1 MDFIRVISWEG
12 EIFLDNTELN
22 KVLNTGDVLVV
33 AFGAMIGWGWVIS
46 SGQWITNGGIL
57 GTVIGF
63 IIGGIMIYFVGLCYA
78 ELTTALPKCGG
89 EHVFSYKAFGSV
101 GSYICTWSV
110 ILSYIGVVCYEVVS
124 FPTILQY
131 LFPNIAKGYL
141 YTIGGFDIY
150 LTWLLI
156 AIVMAIL
163 ILFLNIVGTKKA
175 ARFQKILTC
184 IIAGVGIILVA
195 GSAFSGSIKNFQ
207 EQMFVGESNGQI
219 AENII
224 KVAIMTPFFFF
235 GFDVIPQAAEEISVP
250 LKKLGKLMIFSIV
263 MAVSFYVMVVFSV
276 GFIMNAEQ
284 IANSMSTTGLVT
296 ADAMAIAF
304 KSSNMAKVLIIGG
317 LCGII
322 TSWNSFLIGGS
333 RALYSM
339 AVAYMLPRRFSVL
352 HKKYNTPVNAL
363 ILIGILS
370 IISPFFGRSMLV
382 WIVDAGNFACCLTYC
397 IVSMSFLMLRKKA
410 SNLKRPYKVKN
421 YRVVGLIAVIMSG
434 MMVAMYIIPGT
445 NCTLVWQEWSIVGG
459 WCLLGGI
466 MAFLSKRRYGD
477 DFASHVE

>member
-1 MDFIRVISWEG
+1 M
-12 EIFLDNTELN
+12 IFFLNNTELN

-33 AFGAMIGWGWVIS
+33 AFGAMIGWGWVVS

-78 ELTTALPKCGG
+78 ELTTTLPKCGG
-89 EHVFSYKAFGSV
+89 EHVFSYRAFGPI

-110 ILSYIGVVCYEVVS
+110 ILSYIGVVCYEAVS

-156 AIVMAIL
+156 AIGMAAL

-175 ARFQKILTC
+175 ARFQKVLTC

-195 GSAFSGSIKNFQ
+195 GSAFSGNIENIQ
-207 EQMFVGESNGQI
+207 EQMFVGENSGQI
-219 AENII
+219 FENVI

-235 GFDVIPQAAEEISVP
+235 GFDVIPQAAEEINVP
-250 LKKLGKLMIFSIV
+250 LKKLGRMMILSIV
-263 MAVSFYVMVVFSV
+263 MAVSFYVMVVLSV
-276 GFIMNAEQ
+276 GFVMNTDQ
-284 IANSMSTTGLVT
+284 ISKSMSATGLVT
-296 ADAMAIAF
+296 ADAMSIAF
-304 KSSNMAKVLIIGG
+304 GSSSMAKVLIIGG

-352 HKKYNTPVNAL
+352 HEKYNTPINAL
-363 ILIGILS
+363 LLIGLLS
-370 IISPFFGRSMLV
+370 IVAPFFGRSMLV
-382 WIVDAGNFACCLTYC
+382 WIVDAGNFACCLAYC
-397 IVSMSFLMLRKKA
+397 MVSMSFIVLRRKEP
-410 SNLKRPYKVKN
+410 NLNRPYKVKN
-421 YRVVGLIAVIMSG
+421 YRIVGLIAVIMSG
-434 MMVAMYIIPGT
+434 IMAAMYIIPGT
-445 NCTLVWQEWSIVGG
+445 NCTLVFQEWAIVGG
-459 WCLLGGI
+459 WCLLGII
-466 MAFLSKRRYGD
+466 MAVLSKIRYGD
-477 DFASHVE
+477 DFASHIE

>member
-1 MDFIRVISWEG
+1 MN
-12 EIFLDNTELN
+12 NTELN

-33 AFGAMIGWGWVIS
+33 AFGAMIGWGWVVS

-89 EHVFSYKAFGSV
+89 EHVFSYKSFGPV

-110 ILSYIGVVCYEVVS
+110 ILSYIGVVCYEAVS

-156 AIVMAIL
+156 AIGMAIL

-175 ARFQKILTC
+175 ARFQKVLTC

-195 GSAFSGSIKNFQ
+195 GSAFSGNIKNLQ
-207 EQMFVGESNGQI
+207 EQMFVGENSGQI
-219 AENII
+219 VENII

-235 GFDVIPQAAEEISVP
+235 GFDVIPQAAEEINVP
-250 LKKLGKLMIFSIV
+250 LKKLGKMMILSIV
-263 MAVSFYVMVVFSV
+263 MAVSFYVMVVLSV
-276 GFIMNAEQ
+276 GFVMNADQ
-284 IANSMSTTGLVT
+284 ISSSMSTTGLVT
-296 ADAMAIAF
+296 ADAMSIAF
-304 KSSNMAKVLIIGG
+304 NSSNMARILIIGG

-339 AVAYMLPRRFSVL
+339 AEAYMLPRRFSVL

-363 ILIGILS
+363 VLIGALS

-382 WIVDAGNFACCLTYC
+382 WIVDAGNFACCLAYC
-397 IVSMSFLMLRKKA
+397 IVSMSFLVLRKKEPD
-410 SNLKRPYKVKN
+410 LKRPYKVKN
-421 YRVVGLIAVIMSG
+421 YRMVGLIAVIMSG
-434 MMVAMYIIPGT
+434 MMAAMYIIPGT
-445 NCTLVWQEWSIVGG
+445 NCTLTWQEWSIVGG

-466 MAFLSKRRYGD
+466 MAFLSKRRYGEY
-477 DFASHVE
+477 FASNME

>member
-1 MDFIRVISWEG
+1 MN
-12 EIFLDNTELN
+12 NTELN

-33 AFGAMIGWGWVIS
+33 AFGAMIGWGWVVS
-46 SGQWITNGGIL
+46 SGQWITNGGII

-89 EHVFSYKAFGSV
+89 EHVFSYKAFGPV

-110 ILSYIGVVCYEVVS
+110 ILSYIGVVCYEAVS

-150 LTWLLI
+150 MTWLLV
-156 AIVMAIL
+156 AIGMAIL
-163 ILFLNIVGTKKA
+163 ILFLNIIGTKKA
-175 ARFQKILTC
+175 AGFQKILTC
-184 IIAGVGIILVA
+184 VIAGVGILLVA
-195 GSAFSGSIKNFQ
+195 GSAFSGNINNLQ
-207 EQMFVGESNGQI
+207 EQMFVGTTNSQI
-219 AENII
+219 MENIV

-235 GFDVIPQAAEEISVP
+235 GFDVIPQAAEEINVP
-250 LKKLGKLMIFSIV
+250 LKKLGKMMVLSIV
-263 MAVSFYVMVVFSV
+263 MAVSFYVLVVLSV
-276 GFIMNAEQ
+276 GYVMNANQ
-284 IANSMSTTGLVT
+284 ISNSMATTGLVT

-304 KSSNMAKVLIIGG
+304 NSSNMAKVLIIGG

-339 AVAYMLPRRFSVL
+339 AAAYMLPRRFSML
-352 HKKYNTPVNAL
+352 HKKYNTPVNAIL
-363 ILIGILS
+363 LIGILS
-370 IISPFFGRSMLV
+370 IVSPFFGRSMLV
-382 WIVDAGNFACCLTYC
+382 WIVDAGNFACCLAYC
-397 IVSMSFLMLRKKA
+397 IVSMSFLMIRKKEP
-410 SNLKRPYKVKN
+410 NLKKPYKVKK
-421 YRVVGLIAVIMSG
+421 YRVVGLIAVVMSG
-434 MMVAMYIIPGT
+434 MMAIMYIIPGT
-445 NCTLVWQEWSIVGG
+445 NCTLIWQEWIIVGG

-466 MAFLSKRRYGD
+466 MAFLTKRRYGD
-477 DFASHVE
+477 NFASHVE